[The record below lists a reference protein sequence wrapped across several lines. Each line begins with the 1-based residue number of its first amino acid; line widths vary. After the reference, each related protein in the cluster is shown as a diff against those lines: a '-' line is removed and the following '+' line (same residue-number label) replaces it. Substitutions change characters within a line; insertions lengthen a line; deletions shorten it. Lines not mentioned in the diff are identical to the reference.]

1 MVLFH
6 RPVADDTDLER
17 GPAHIRRQNIANA
30 ELLTEIATAH
40 DSRRRAGFD
49 GADSFFTGIVDAK
62 HASVCLH
69 HQRLPAQPL

>member
-17 GPAHIRRQNIANA
+17 GPAHIRRQNIGNA
-30 ELLTEIATAH
+30 ELLAEVATAH

-69 HQRLPAQPL
+69 HQRLPAQTL